1 MKNEKLKKL
10 SLLVVIMIVIS
21 VASYG
26 VTAMLNNDKGSEK
39 DDTITIATSFY
50 PIYIAALNVTAGMDN
65 VKVIN
70 LMENQQGC
78 LHDYQLT
85 TENMRTLEGADALII
100 NGAGMEAFL
109 DDIKTNYKS
118 LDIIDSSEDISLL
131 TITGEV
137 HDHDHEE
144 DADHNEDADHDH
156 EEEHN
161 HNHGDYNAHIW
172 LDPERYEQQIENI
185 AEGLAKLDP
194 EHSDTYKSN
203 AKGYIEKV
211 AVLETEMKAELKDFD
226 YNDVII
232 FHNSMEYLCQ
242 PLGIHVAYSLN
253 VDGDASLSAGE
264 VATVIEEV
272 KENNIKVL
280 FSEKQYESS
289 IADRIAS
296 ETGAKVYVFDSL
308 VTGNSDKDAYLDGM
322 RKNMELLKTA
332 LYK

>member
-1 MKNEKLKKL
+1 MKNQKMKKL
-10 SLLVVIMIVIS
+10 SLLAVIIIVIS

-26 VTAMLNNDKGSEK
+26 LTAMLNNDKTSEK

-50 PIYIAALNVTAGMDN
+50 PIYIAALNVTAGMEN
-65 VKVIN
+65 VKVEN
-70 LMENQQGC
+70 LMQNQQGC

-131 TITGEV
+131 TITGEE

-144 DADHNEDADHDH
+144 EADHDH
-156 EEEHN
+156 EEEHD
-161 HNHGDYNAHIW
+161 HDHGDYNAHLW
-172 LDPERYEQQIENI
+172 LDPARYEKQIQNI
-185 AEGLAKLDP
+185 ADGLAKLDP
-194 EHSDTYKSN
+194 EHSETYKNN
-203 AKGYIEKV
+203 AKDYITKV
-211 AVLETEMKAELKDFD
+211 AALEEEMKAEIKEFD
-226 YNDVII
+226 YNNVII
-232 FHNSMEYLCQ
+232 FHNSMEYLCKA
-242 PLGIHVAYSLN
+242 LGINVAYSLN
-253 VDGDASLSAGE
+253 VDGDASLSAGD

-272 KENNIKVL
+272 KENDVKVL
-280 FSEKQYESS
+280 FSEKQYEAS

-308 VTGNSDKDAYLDGM
+308 VTGENDKNAYLDGM